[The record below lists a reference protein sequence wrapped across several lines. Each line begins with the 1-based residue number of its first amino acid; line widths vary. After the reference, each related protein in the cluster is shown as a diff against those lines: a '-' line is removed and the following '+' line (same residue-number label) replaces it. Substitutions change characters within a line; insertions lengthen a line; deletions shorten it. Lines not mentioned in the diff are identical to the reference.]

1 MLKGCKIA
9 SGGLTAVGSADGVH
23 AGTSVCCMTVIR
35 ARDRPPP
42 KDPFGIRVN
51 GEEPESEAEPDEDGR
66 GGSS

>member
-1 MLKGCKIA
+1 M
-9 SGGLTAVGSADGVH
+9 GSADGVR
-23 AGTSVCCMTVIR
+23 AGTSVYCMTVIR

-51 GEEPESEAEPDEDGR
+51 GEEPEAEAEPEGR